1 MSVAKYSSGGYHNL
15 ITAVKL
21 VIVVDW
27 SVKIFVILS
36 TLFYRSKCQISLLD
50 LV

>member
-1 MSVAKYSSGGYHNL
+1 MSVAKYSSGGYRNL

-27 SVKIFVILS
+27 AVKIFVILS
-36 TLFYRSKCQISLLD
+36 TLYIGVNAK
-50 LV
+50 